1 VSDRQ
6 RPRWFG
12 KKENW
17 LGFGAL
23 TWQGRSTTFL
33 YVFLVVVAVI
43 IYNSL
48 SLTAL
53 VIALYTVAYVLLVA
67 FTSDVMDNWPP
78 GS

>member
-17 LGFGAL
+17 LGFGPL

-53 VIALYTVAYVLLVA
+53 VIALYTVAYVLTVA
-67 FTSDVMDNWPP
+67 FTSDLLDNWPP